1 MLDCSRV
8 ELDCAVVFFS
18 LLLQQLGISGRQV
31 ATINGRG
38 DRNQRVS
45 AGRGMLDGQAF
56 GRNKNKGKV
65 GGKGSW
71 LGIDSRRYQKYGKGL
86 CYLQ

>member
-18 LLLQQLGISGRQV
+18 LLLQQFGISGRQV

-56 GRNKNKGKV
+56 GRKKNKGKV